1 MSKITIEVSNFDF
14 DVLENSEIFTNLY
27 IEFAVWLTN
36 QNENH
41 VNSVAP
47 LLWTQM
53 PDVQLIL
60 VFEVQIV

>member
-14 DVLENSEIFTNLY
+14 DVLENCEIFTDLY
-27 IEFAVWLTN
+27 IKFAVWLTN

-53 PDVQLIL
+53 PDV
-60 VFEVQIV
+60 